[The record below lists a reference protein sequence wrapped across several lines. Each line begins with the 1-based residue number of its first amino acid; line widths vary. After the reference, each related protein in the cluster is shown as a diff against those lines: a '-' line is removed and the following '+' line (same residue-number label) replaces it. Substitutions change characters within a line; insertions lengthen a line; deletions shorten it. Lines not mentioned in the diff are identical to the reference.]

1 MSDDKRIWNL
11 LMEVI
16 GNPYGV
22 AGLMGNLMAE
32 SSMNPLRKTGGKG
45 YVKSIS
51 GFEYA
56 QKVMSGDITPYDFA
70 HDGIAFGLAQWRYW
84 SRKEDLFK
92 YCRENNLDIGS
103 LDCQVGYLLEELPKY
118 KTVWKTLK
126 DATSIGEASDIV
138 LLRYEKPANTSDK
151 VKAKRQ
157 LYGQQFYEKY
167 VNPPAE
173 MLTIPEMVD
182 ILEDIEEHEMLQIER
197 HDKLAL
203 VIADLSEMA
212 KGGS

>member
-1 MSDDKRIWNL
+1 MSDDKRIWDL
-11 LMEVI
+11 LMEAI

-32 SSMNPLRKTGGKG
+32 SSMNSLRKTGGKG
-45 YVKSIS
+45 YAKNIS
-51 GFEYA
+51 GAEYA
-56 QKVMSGDITPYDFA
+56 QKVMSGDIAPYDFA
-70 HDGIAFGLAQWRYW
+70 HDGIAFGLAQWCYW

-157 LYGQQFYEKY
+157 LYGQLFYEKY
-167 VNPPAE
+167 ANVPKRTTFKE
-173 MLTIPEMVD
+173 MAD
-182 ILEDIEEHEMLQIER
+182 ILSNIER
-197 HDKLAL
+197 KEATVISSKSHDGLLFVIYELETLA
-203 VIADLSEMA
+203 EEE
-212 KGGS
+212 